1 MSKRRTY
8 ITIILTVGSLA
19 WTMYSLPDTLTSIDA
34 AKPGSHAS
42 LTGHKG
48 SNAFQTL
55 PDVEQ
60 ALGLIRQSETRARG
74 ETDEDGFLVFAP
86 DADSLEELA
95 AAAARHAPH
104 KDRRH

>member
-19 WTMYSLPDTLTSIDA
+19 WTMYSLPDTLETIDA

-42 LTGHKG
+42 LTGRKG
-48 SNAFQTL
+48 SNQFQTL
-55 PDVEQ
+55 PDVEK
-60 ALGLIRQSETRARG
+60 ALGLIRQTEAGARG
-74 ETDEDGFLVFAP
+74 AGDQDGFLVFAP
-86 DADSLEELA
+86 DADSLEELT

>member
-19 WTMYSLPDTLTSIDA
+19 WTMYSLPDTIEAIDA
-34 AKPGSHAS
+34 AKPGAHAS
-42 LTGHKG
+42 LTGRNG
-48 SNAFQTL
+48 SNRFQTL

-60 ALGLIRQSETRARG
+60 ALGLIRRSEARPQG
-74 ETDEDGFLVFAP
+74 ETDEEGFLVFAP
-86 DADSLEELA
+86 DADSVEELA